1 MDQET
6 AARIIQKY
14 LRKCMLIQ
22 IDCKR
27 CGEITYSSPRQLYY
41 NDPDYRLCG
50 DCYHNKYSDICYC
63 CNDNEYD

>member
-1 MDQET
+1 
-6 AARIIQKY
+6 
-14 LRKCMLIQ
+14 MLIQ